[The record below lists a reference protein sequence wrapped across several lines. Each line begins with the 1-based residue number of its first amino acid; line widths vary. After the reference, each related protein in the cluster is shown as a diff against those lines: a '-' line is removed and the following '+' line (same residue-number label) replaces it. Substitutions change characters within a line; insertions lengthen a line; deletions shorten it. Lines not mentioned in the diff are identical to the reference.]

1 MPVSALRAAALEVST
16 VLSPDPADLH
26 LSVAQLSEI
35 AAYTHS
41 CVSCNCAI
49 AVYFHS
55 HL

>member
-1 MPVSALRAAALEVST
+1 MSALRAAALELSS

-26 LSVAQLSEI
+26 LSVIQLSEI
-35 AAYTHS
+35 VAYTHS
-41 CVSCNCAI
+41 CISCNCAI